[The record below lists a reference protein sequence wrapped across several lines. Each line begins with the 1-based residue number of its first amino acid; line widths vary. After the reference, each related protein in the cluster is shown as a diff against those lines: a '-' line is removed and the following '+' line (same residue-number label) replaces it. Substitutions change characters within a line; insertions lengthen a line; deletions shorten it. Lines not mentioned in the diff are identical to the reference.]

1 MHAYKTAFISTVNY
15 LRLFVVVYKLVNLVC
30 RCGVRVMVLY
40 MYAVLYAH
48 RNCYSEGICS
58 HYLRLVSIGYD

>member
-1 MHAYKTAFISTVNY
+1 MCAKFMSTNNNLQVKTLIATVDC

-30 RCGVRVMVLY
+30 RFGVTAVVLY

-48 RNCYSEGICS
+48 RNCYSKGIS
-58 HYLRLVSIGYD
+58 